1 MGTVL
6 IVDDQE
12 DLRYSLAKVV
22 EKEGYRV
29 ITAAAGRDGLDIL
42 RS

>member
-12 DLRYSLAKVV
+12 DLRYSLAKIVA
-22 EKEGYRV
+22 KRGCRA
-29 ITAAAGRDGLDIL
+29 TLRDNL
-42 RS
+42 